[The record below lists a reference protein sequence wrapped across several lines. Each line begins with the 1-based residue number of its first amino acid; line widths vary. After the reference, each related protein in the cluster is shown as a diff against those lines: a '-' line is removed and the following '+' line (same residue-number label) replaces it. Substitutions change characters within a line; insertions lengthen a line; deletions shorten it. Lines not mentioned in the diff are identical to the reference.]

1 MKEGY
6 FIYNASTILKGVI
19 KEKVFRIEAL
29 SSNVGICG
37 HIIGDQNF
45 TASMYYRYYYIMS
58 VTCKLSGTKGRYKG
72 SDHTINICRAVEE
85 VYDNPDDL
93 MSKLSKKPDLK
104 RIDEDWVKKVIK
116 EADLKQDGFILNSN
130 FDIIPVQLEM
140 PIIRFEPVHVD
151 LTTPKDVGKRVIT
164 VYRDN
169 YKVEGLYST
178 DKREEYKK
186 LAYRGQSVFSRF
198 DWSIEQDK
206 VFFTLQ
212 DAIEAKKKRF
222 KITDTLEL

>member
-29 SSNVGICG
+29 NSNVGICG
-37 HIIGDQNF
+37 HIIDDPSF
-45 TASMYYRYYYIMS
+45 TASMYYKYYYIMS

-104 RIDEDWVKKVIK
+104 RIDKDWVKKVIK

-130 FDIIPVQLEM
+130 LDIIPVQLEM
-140 PIIRFEPVHVD
+140 PIIKFEPVHVD
-151 LTTPKDVGKRVIT
+151 LTTPKDVSKRVIT

-178 DKREEYKK
+178 DKQEEYKK

-198 DWSIEQDK
+198 DWPIEQDK

-212 DAIEAKKKRF
+212 DAIEAKKKCF